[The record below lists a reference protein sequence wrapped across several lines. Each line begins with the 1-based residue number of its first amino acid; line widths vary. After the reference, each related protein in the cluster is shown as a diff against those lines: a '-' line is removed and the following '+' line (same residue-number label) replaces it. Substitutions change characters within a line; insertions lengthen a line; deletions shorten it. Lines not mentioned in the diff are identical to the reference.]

1 MLDRPAAERGR
12 TRIADRV
19 LETIALRAASEVYG
33 VAHTP
38 GLLGGVLSSG
48 LPSAA
53 VTTAG
58 DHVRCRLSVAARWG
72 DSVTSTAE
80 SVRRAVA
87 VKVADLTGY
96 VVEAVD
102 VQVAAVVQDSAADRT
117 RRVA

>member
-19 LETIALRAASEVYG
+19 LESIALRAASEVHA

-38 GLLGGVLSSG
+38 GMLGGMLSSG

-53 VTTAG
+53 VTTAA
-58 DHVRCRLSVAARWG
+58 DHVRCRLSVAVRWG
-72 DSVTSTAE
+72 NPVTATAE

-87 VKVADLTGY
+87 VKVADLTGL

-102 VQVAAVVQDSAADRT
+102 VQVEAVVHDSPAGRT